1 MDVLSNEKYLIAR
14 AKESS
19 DPYKAKAW
27 IIAAKTLFP
36 NDFGVQFE
44 AYEIEKNANNFE
56 EAAKCLSYIVMT
68 FHGAHQTPSNLLNEI
83 SLMTN
88 ALRIPEGCATPEQE
102 FYVKMFQYISYEVQH
117 QILLLTAAHSNNNL
131 DHCRLILLL
140 LKRFPQAI
148 STHAPRLLET
158 LIQNVSMPSFT
169 EMLFNEAI
177 PLVYNRVPDL
187 APKHVHRLLA
197 VCLEYYL
204 SQMLG
209 TECGDDRSRSTAD
222 CWKKIFDILDFCGK
236 ILKWEPF
243 VLYKKNWS
251 KDVYWQKIIHIYK
264 LDPFGSTESK
274 QILFCAT
281 FVFVLALQEYIG
293 HSRLRSKDGT
303 AETEVILV
311 EALKDV
317 PVLPD
322 RKRHALEGVL
332 EIPHILVTSPVSV
345 DAPNCLIACHSCWQ
359 LLHSN
364 ECTKSDFA
372 QLILCLPQLSGWVQK
387 FLIDLYVCV
396 GQHDETATLLL
407 SPNMSMGSLEKA
419 VRQFAL
425 TLAQGPIT
433 VHLFEQIGTIL
444 KHLPQAPLGG
454 SYLESAVSHSQAAR
468 VLMLIPL
475 TKRAILHY
483 LVQTLIAVL
492 KPNLV
497 DPECSHSVL
506 GNLLV
511 LSQLNWPHESTTVE
525 IIFEIIKS
533 RRQFSYFLFTGY
545 IVNAEI
551 IEEFMHLWTHS
562 PDVKLELAMPQQS
575 LATGARRIGTRGADK
590 GVKEDFKQIIRQQI
604 ARSNDDVDEL
614 IMQFLQQQHMA
625 LVQNVFD
632 K

>member
-14 AKESS
+14 AKEST

-68 FHGAHQTPSNLLNEI
+68 FHGAHQTPTSLLNEI

-88 ALRIPEGCATPEQE
+88 ALRIPEGCTTPEQE

-158 LIQNVSMPSFT
+158 LVQNVAMPSFK

-177 PLVYNRVPDL
+177 PLVYNRAPDL
-187 APKHVHRLLA
+187 APKHVHRLMA
-197 VCLEYYL
+197 VCFEYYL
-204 SQMLG
+204 NLMLND
-209 TECGDDRSRSTAD
+209 TEDRARTSAE
-222 CWKKIFDILDFCGK
+222 CWRKIFEILDFCGK

-243 VLYKKNWS
+243 VLYKKSWS
-251 KDVYWQKIIHIYK
+251 KDVYLQKIIHIYN
-264 LDPFGSTESK
+264 LDSFRSTESK

-281 FVFVLALQEYIG
+281 IVFVLALQDYIG
-293 HSRLRSKDGT
+293 YSKLCPKEG
-303 AETEVILV
+303 ASETDVILV
-311 EALKDV
+311 EALKDLA
-317 PVLPD
+317 PEMKAVL
-322 RKRHALEGVL
+322 G
-332 EIPHILVTSPVSV
+332 IPQILVNAPVSP
-345 DAPNCLIACHSCWQ
+345 DAPNCLLACQSCWQ
-359 LLHSN
+359 MLHSN
-364 ECTKSDFA
+364 EQMKADFA
-372 QLILCLPQLSGWVQK
+372 QLILCIPQLSGWVQK
-387 FLIDLYVCV
+387 FLIDLYVCA
-396 GQHDETATLLL
+396 GQHEETATLLQA
-407 SPNMSMGSLEKA
+407 STGTTMTALEQA

-425 TLAQGPIT
+425 TLVQSPPMG
-433 VHLFEQIGTIL
+433 HLFEQMSTIL
-444 KHLPQAPLGG
+444 KHLPHAPSGG
-454 SYLESAVSHSQAAR
+454 HYLENVALGQTAR
-468 VLMLIPL
+468 VLMLLPL
-475 TKRAILHY
+475 TKRAVLHY
-483 LVQTLIAVL
+483 LVQTLIVLL
-492 KPNLV
+492 KPKLL
-497 DPECSHSVL
+497 DAECSNSVL

-525 IIFEIIKS
+525 IIFEIIKT
-533 RRQFSYFLFTGY
+533 RRAFSYLHFTSY
-545 IVNAEI
+545 VIQAEI

-562 PDVKLELAMPQQS
+562 PDVKLELTMPQQS

-590 GVKEDFKQIIRQQI
+590 GVKEDFKQIIRQQV
-604 ARSNDDVDEL
+604 ARSNDDIDEL
-614 IMQFLQQQHMA
+614 MLQFLQQQH
-625 LVQNVFD
+625 LVLMQNVFE

>member
-1 MDVLSNEKYLIAR
+1 MEVLSNEKYLIAR
-14 AKESS
+14 AKQST

-68 FHGAHQTPSNLLNEI
+68 FHGAHQTPTSLLNEI

-88 ALRIPEGCATPEQE
+88 ALRIPEGCTTTEQE

-117 QILLLTAAHSNNNL
+117 QILLLTAVHSNNNL

-158 LIQNVSMPSFT
+158 LVQNVAMPNFK

-177 PLVYNRVPDL
+177 PLVYNR
-187 APKHVHRLLA
+187 APELPPKLVHRLMA
-197 VCLEYYL
+197 VCFEYYL
-204 SQMLG
+204 SQMFCD
-209 TECGDDRSRSTAD
+209 TEDRARTSAD
-222 CWKKIFDILDFCGK
+222 CWKKIFEILDFCGK

-243 VLYKKNWS
+243 MLYKKSWS

-264 LDPFGSTESK
+264 YDPFRSTESK

-281 FVFVLALQEYIG
+281 IVFVLALQDYIG
-293 HSRLRSKDGT
+293 YSRLRSKEGNT
-303 AETEVILV
+303 ETEVILV

-317 PVLPD
+317 APD
-322 RKRHALEGVL
+322 LKRRAHEGVI
-332 EIPHILVTSPVSV
+332 EIPHILVNAAVSP
-345 DAPNCLIACHSCWQ
+345 DAPNCLITCQSCWQ

-364 ECTKSDFA
+364 ELLKTDFA
-372 QLILCLPQLSGWVQK
+372 QLVLLVPQLSSWVQK
-387 FLIDLYVCV
+387 FLIDLYVCA
-396 GQHDETATLLL
+396 GQHEETATLLQASTVATM
-407 SPNMSMGSLEKA
+407 SPLEKT

-425 TLAQGPIT
+425 ALVQGPIT
-433 VHLFEQIGTIL
+433 VHLFEQMGTIL
-444 KHLPQAPLGG
+444 KHISHAPTGG
-454 SYLESAVSHSQAAR
+454 SYLESVALGQTTR

-475 TKRAILHY
+475 TRRAILHY
-483 LVQTLIAVL
+483 LVQMLIALL
-492 KPNLV
+492 KPKLV
-497 DPECSHSVL
+497 DAECSNSML

-511 LSQLNWPHESTTVE
+511 LSQLNWPHESRTVE
-525 IIFEIIKS
+525 IIFEIIKT
-533 RRQFSYFLFTGY
+533 RRQFTYLHFTSYIING
-545 IVNAEI
+545 EI

-590 GVKEDFKQIIRQQI
+590 GVKEDFKQIIRQQV
-604 ARSNDDVDEL
+604 ARSNDDIDEL
-614 IMQFLQQQHMA
+614 VLQFLQQQHIP
-625 LVQNVFD
+625 LVQNIFD

>member
-14 AKESS
+14 AKEST

-68 FHGAHQTPSNLLNEI
+68 FHGAHQTPTSLLNEI

-88 ALRIPEGCATPEQE
+88 ALRIPEGCTTPEQE

-158 LIQNVSMPSFT
+158 LIQNVAIPSFK

-177 PLVYNRVPDL
+177 PLVYNRAPEL
-187 APKHVHRLLA
+187 APKHVHRLMA
-197 VCLEYYL
+197 VCFEYYL
-204 SQMLG
+204 NQMLSD
-209 TECGDDRSRSTAD
+209 TEDRARTSAD
-222 CWKKIFDILDFCGK
+222 CWKKIFEILDFCGK
-236 ILKWEPF
+236 MLKWEPF
-243 VLYKKNWS
+243 VLYKKSYS

-264 LDPFGSTESK
+264 LDPFQSTESK

-281 FVFVLALQEYIG
+281 IVFVLALQDYIG
-293 HSRLRSKDGT
+293 YSKLRSKDGIT
-303 AETEVILV
+303 DTDVILV
-311 EALKDV
+311 EALKDMPPEV
-317 PVLPD
+317 
-322 RKRHALEGVL
+322 KRRAHEGAVL
-332 EIPHILVTSPVSV
+332 EIPHILVNAPVSP
-345 DAPNCLIACHSCWQ
+345 DAPNCLLACQSCWQ

-364 ECTKSDFA
+364 DVMKADFA
-372 QLILCLPQLSGWVQK
+372 QLILCIPQLSGWVQK
-387 FLIDLYVCV
+387 FLIDLYVCA
-396 GQHDETATLLL
+396 GQHEETATLLQA
-407 SPNMSMGSLEKA
+407 STGNTAMSLLENS

-425 TLAQGPIT
+425 TLVQGPPT
-433 VHLFEQIGTIL
+433 VHLFEQMGTVL
-444 KHLPQAPLGG
+444 KHLPHAPPGG
-454 SYLESAVSHSQAAR
+454 HYLENVSLAQTAR
-468 VLMLIPL
+468 VLMLMPL

-483 LVQTLIAVL
+483 LVQTLIVLL
-492 KPNLV
+492 KPKLIEM
-497 DPECSHSVL
+497 ECSSSLL
-506 GNLLV
+506 GNMLV

-525 IIFEIIKS
+525 IIFELIKT
-533 RRQFSYFLFTGY
+533 RRQFTYLHFTSYV
-545 IVNAEI
+545 IQAEI

-590 GVKEDFKQIIRQQI
+590 GVKEDFKLIIRQQV
-604 ARSNDDVDEL
+604 ARSNDDIDEL
-614 IMQFLQQQHMA
+614 LLQFLQQQHVA
-625 LVQNVFD
+625 LAQNVFD

>member
-14 AKESS
+14 AKEST

-68 FHGAHQTPSNLLNEI
+68 FHGAHQTPTSLLNEI

-88 ALRIPEGCATPEQE
+88 ALRIPEGSTTPEQE

-131 DHCRLILLL
+131 DHCRLIFLL

-158 LIQNVSMPSFT
+158 LIQNVGIPSFK

-177 PLVYNRVPDL
+177 PLVYNRVPEL
-187 APKHVHRLLA
+187 APKLVHRLMA
-197 VCLEYYL
+197 VCFEYYL
-204 SQMLG
+204 NQMLNEMDDKAR
-209 TECGDDRSRSTAD
+209 TVPECWR
-222 CWKKIFDILDFCGK
+222 KIFEILDFCGK

-243 VLYKKNWS
+243 LLYKKSWS
-251 KDVYWQKIIHIYK
+251 KDVYWQKIIHIYN
-264 LDPFGSTESK
+264 LDPFRSTESK
-274 QILFCAT
+274 QILFCST
-281 FVFVLALQEYIG
+281 IVFVLSLQEYIA
-293 HSRLRSKDGT
+293 HSKLRSKDGT
-303 AETEVILV
+303 NETEVILV
-311 EALKDV
+311 ETLKDLV
-317 PVLPD
+317 SDLSHRPRD
-322 RKRHALEGVL
+322 NVL
-332 EIPHILVTSPVSV
+332 EIPHILVNPPVNA

-359 LLHSN
+359 LLHAN
-364 ECTKSDFA
+364 DVIQTDFA
-372 QLILCLPQLSGWVQK
+372 QLLLCIPQLSSWVQK
-387 FLIDLYVCV
+387 FLNDLYVLLEK
-396 GQHDETATLLL
+396 HEEAATLLQASNL
-407 SPNMSMGSLEKA
+407 ATMSPLEKS

-425 TLAQGPIT
+425 TLAKGPIT
-433 VHLFEQIGTIL
+433 GLLFEQIGTVL
-444 KHLPQAPLGG
+444 KHLAHAPNGG
-454 SYLESAVSHSQAAR
+454 SYLENVSQAPTTR

-475 TKRAILHY
+475 SKRAILHY

-492 KPNLV
+492 KPKLIEQ
-497 DPECSHSVL
+497 ECGNSVL

-511 LSQLNWPHESTTVE
+511 LSQLNWPHESSTVE

-533 RRQFSYFLFTGY
+533 RRQFSYLLFTNY
-545 IVNAEI
+545 IINGEI
-551 IEEFMHLWTHS
+551 IEEFMHLWIHAT
-562 PDVKLELAMPQQS
+562 DVKLELAMPQQS

-614 IMQFLQQQHMA
+614 ILQFLQQQQLTLM
-625 LVQNVFD
+625 QNVFD
-632 K
+632 T

>member
-1 MDVLSNEKYLIAR
+1 MKMDVISNEKYLIAR
-14 AKESS
+14 AKEST

-68 FHGAHQTPSNLLNEI
+68 FHGAHQTPTNLLNEI

-88 ALRIPEGCATPEQE
+88 ALRIPEGCTTPEQE

-131 DHCRLILLL
+131 DHCRLIMLL

-148 STHAPRLLET
+148 STHA
-158 LIQNVSMPSFT
+158 NVTMPSFK

-177 PLVYNRVPDL
+177 PLVYNRAPDL
-187 APKHVHRLLA
+187 APKLVHRLMA
-197 VCLEYYL
+197 VCFEYYL
-204 SQMLG
+204 NQMLND
-209 TECGDDRSRSTAD
+209 TEDRARTSTD
-222 CWKKIFDILDFCGK
+222 CWKKIFEILDFCGK

-243 VLYKKNWS
+243 VLYKKSWS
-251 KDVYWQKIIHIYK
+251 KDVYCQKIIHIYN
-264 LDPFGSTESK
+264 LDPFRSTESK

-281 FVFVLALQEYIG
+281 IVFVLALQDYIG
-293 HSRLRSKDGT
+293 YSKLRSKDGT

-317 PVLPD
+317 TPEV
-322 RKRHALEGVL
+322 KRRAHEGVL
-332 EIPHILVTSPVSV
+332 EIPHILVNAPVSP
-345 DAPNCLIACHSCWQ
+345 DAPNCLLACQSCWQ

-364 ECTKSDFA
+364 DVMKADFA
-372 QLILCLPQLSGWVQK
+372 QLILCIPQLSGWVQK
-387 FLIDLYVCV
+387 FLIDLYVCA
-396 GQHDETATLLL
+396 GQHEETATLLQA
-407 SPNMSMGSLEKA
+407 STGTTMTQLEKS

-425 TLAQGPIT
+425 TLVQGPPT
-433 VHLFEQIGTIL
+433 VHLFEQMGTIL
-444 KHLPQAPLGG
+444 KHLPHAPSRGY
-454 SYLESAVSHSQAAR
+454 YLENVSLGQTAR
-468 VLMLIPL
+468 VLMLMPL

-483 LVQTLIAVL
+483 LVQTLIVLL
-492 KPNLV
+492 KPKLIDV
-497 DPECSHSVL
+497 ECSSSLL

-511 LSQLNWPHESTTVE
+511 LSQLNWPHESATVE
-525 IIFEIIKS
+525 FIFEIIKT
-533 RRQFSYFLFTGY
+533 RRLFAYLHFTSYV
-545 IVNAEI
+545 IQAEI

-590 GVKEDFKQIIRQQI
+590 GVKEDFKQIIRQQV
-604 ARSNDDVDEL
+604 ARSNDDIDEL
-614 IMQFLQQQHMA
+614 LLQFLQQHQVT

>member
-1 MDVLSNEKYLIAR
+1 MEVLSNEKYLIAR
-14 AKESS
+14 AKEST

-56 EAAKCLSYIVMT
+56 EAAKCLGYIVMT

-83 SLMTN
+83 SMMTN
-88 ALRIPEGCATPEQE
+88 ALRIPEGTATLEQE

-158 LIQNVSMPSFT
+158 LIQNVAMPSFK

-177 PLVYNRVPDL
+177 PLVYNRAPDL
-187 APKHVHRLLA
+187 APQHVHQLMA
-197 VCLEYYL
+197 VCFEYYL
-204 SQMLG
+204 SQMLNS
-209 TECGDDRSRSTAD
+209 ECEDRVRLVND

-243 VLYKKNWS
+243 VLYKKSWS

-264 LDPFGSTESK
+264 LDPFRSTESK

-281 FVFVLALQEYIG
+281 VVFVLALQEYIG
-293 HSRLRSKDGT
+293 HSKLRSKDGT
-303 AETEVILV
+303 TETEVILV

-317 PVLPD
+317 ALDMKHRP
-322 RKRHALEGVL
+322 LEGVL
-332 EIPHILVTSPVSV
+332 EIPHILVTAPVSA

-364 ECTKSDFA
+364 ERMKSDFA
-372 QLILCLPQLSGWVQK
+372 QLILCLPQLSGWMQK

-396 GQHDETATLLL
+396 GQHDETATLLQ
-407 SPNMSMGSLEKA
+407 SPNVVSMGALEKS

-425 TLAQGPIT
+425 TLAQGPVS
-433 VHLFEQIGTIL
+433 VHLFDQIATIL
-444 KHLPQAPLGG
+444 KHLPQAPSGG
-454 SYLESAVSHSQAAR
+454 SYLENVALTPTAR

-483 LVQTLIAVL
+483 LVQTLVAIL
-492 KPNLV
+492 KPKLV
-497 DPECSHSVL
+497 DPECSNSVL

-533 RRQFSYFLFTGY
+533 RRQFSYLLFTSY
-545 IVNAEI
+545 IITAEI

-562 PDVKLELAMPQQS
+562 PEVKLELAMPQQS

-590 GVKEDFKQIIRQQI
+590 GVKEDFKQTIRQQI
-604 ARSNDDVDEL
+604 ARSNDDIDEL
-614 IMQFLQQQHMA
+614 MMQFLQQQHLS
-625 LVQNVFD
+625 LVQNVFE